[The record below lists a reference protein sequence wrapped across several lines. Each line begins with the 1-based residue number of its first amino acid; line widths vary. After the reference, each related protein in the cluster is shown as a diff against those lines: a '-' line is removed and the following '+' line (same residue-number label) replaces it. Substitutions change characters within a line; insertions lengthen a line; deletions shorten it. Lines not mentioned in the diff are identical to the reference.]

1 MFQRFF
7 HHLRETFHKTW
18 FYLMPICQELKLTF
32 FELHE
37 STEFMLCI
45 VAMIEVH
52 FESFSP
58 IGRFASL
65 LGVLW
70 GSDHRRCSVKKVSLK
85 NSQNS
90 QESTCARVSFL
101 IKLQAVVCNFT
112 KKRCSGTGCFSVN
125 FVNFLRTSFLTEHLR
140 WPLLSMKKLL

>member
-1 MFQRFF
+1 
-7 HHLRETFHKTW
+7 
-18 FYLMPICQELKLTF
+18 MPICQELKLTF

-45 VAMIEVH
+45 AAMIEVH

-58 IGRFASL
+58 ICRFASL

-70 GSDHRRCSVKKVSLK
+70 RSGHRRCSVKKVSLK

-90 QESTCARVSFL
+90 QENTCAGVSFL
-101 IKLQAVVCNFT
+101 IKLQAVACNFT
-112 KKRCSGTGCFSVN
+112 KKRCSGTGSFSVN
-125 FVNFLRTSFLTEHLR
+125 FVNFLRTSFLTEHFQ